1 VKTRTKHP
9 DDIPV
14 GLFPAGV
21 AVTPNGKTAFITNA
35 GRGVGS
41 GGDTVSTIDVKTRT
55 KHPIDIPIGIAP
67 SGCGHAVLPVTGST
81 TEFRMRAHRL
91 RYHSATERRPWS
103 AAAQTCRYTLV
114 NPVQNDAPERRAGQA
129 SART

>member
-1 VKTRTKHP
+1 VSEKPAKPPVTNQVDATVSTIDVETRTKHP

-41 GGDTVSTIDVKTRT
+41 GGVS
-55 KHPIDIPIGIAP
+55 
-67 SGCGHAVLPVTGST
+67 
-81 TEFRMRAHRL
+81 
-91 RYHSATERRPWS
+91 
-103 AAAQTCRYTLV
+103 
-114 NPVQNDAPERRAGQA
+114 
-129 SART
+129 